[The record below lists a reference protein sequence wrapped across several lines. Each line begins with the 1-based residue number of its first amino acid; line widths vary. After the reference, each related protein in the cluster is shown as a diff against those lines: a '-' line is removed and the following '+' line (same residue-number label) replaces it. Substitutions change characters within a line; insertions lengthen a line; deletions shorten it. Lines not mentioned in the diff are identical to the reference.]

1 MTETTKRTDFTR
13 DEVLLLAESSMAMTD
28 ESMIAVDAKSY
39 GLRRDLSWIG
49 ELSVESL
56 DWYHAQVGREIA
68 GTDQRRLEL
77 RNDRDLF
84 RNAADHALKQHDR
97 WARAVDGTPVP
108 PSEQNGIYLTTPN
121 GIVATHTQAEV
132 RSAIEDAMFDRV
144 HKLSDQIA
152 EADVEYAKMGALLK
166 MLAEEVRSR

>member
-13 DEVLLLAESSMAMTD
+13 DEVLLLAETSMAMTD
-28 ESMIAVDAKSY
+28 ESMIAVQAKSY

-68 GTDQRRLEL
+68 GTERRRLEL

-84 RNAADHALKQHDR
+84 RNAADHALNLHDE
-97 WARAVDGTPVP
+97 ATKKPTAVDFVYR
-108 PSEQNGIYLTTPN
+108 SESGFCLGQ
-121 GIVATHTQAEV
+121 HTQAEV
-132 RSAIEDAMFDRV
+132 REAISQAMYLRIND
-144 HKLSDQIA
+144 LSDAIA
-152 EADVEYAKMGALLK
+152 DADVEYAKMGALLK

>member
-13 DEVLLLAESSMAMTD
+13 DEVLLLAGTSMAMTD

-56 DWYHAQVGREIA
+56 DWYHAQVGREISA
-68 GTDQRRLEL
+68 SCLRRLEL
-77 RNDRDLF
+77 RNDRDLA

-108 PSEQNGIYLTTPN
+108 LSEQNDIYLTTAE
-121 GIVATHTQAEV
+121 GIVASHTQAEV

-144 HKLSDQIA
+144 GDFSDKIA
-152 EADVEYAKMGALLK
+152 EADVEYAKMGALLN